1 MVMTYLKKGM
11 MTGFLC
17 LCLAGIAATP
27 TFAADPPNAEAVVVS
42 TTNNVLQILR
52 KEKELF
58 NEHPAHLFMVVEK
71 YVLPHIDFG
80 RMSRLVLGK
89 YWRRATDDERVRF
102 TEQFR
107 SLLVRTYANALL
119 RFSDADVEVLPSR
132 EASRP
137 GRQLVRTE
145 VRINGDKPLSID
157 YRMFQI
163 DGAWKIYDVKIDGV
177 SLVVNYRAS
186 FKNEI
191 SSTGSIEKLIHKI
204 TAKNQ
209 AANSG

>member
-1 MVMTYLKKGM
+1 MAYLRKGVMAGL
-11 MTGFLC
+11 LC
-17 LCLAGIAATP
+17 LSLAGFGAIPA
-27 TFAADPPNAEAVVVS
+27 FAEDSPEAVVVS

-52 KEKELF
+52 REKETF
-58 NEHPAHLFMVVEK
+58 KAQPAHLFDIVEK

-80 RMSRLVLGK
+80 QMSRLVLGK
-89 YWRRATDDERVRF
+89 YWNRATDDERTRF

-119 RFSDADVEVLPSR
+119 RYSDAQVEVLPSR
-132 EASRP
+132 EPARP

-145 VRINGDKPLSID
+145 VRINSDKPLSID
-157 YRMFQI
+157 YSMFQV

-191 SSTGSIEKLIHKI
+191 SNTGSIDKLIHKI
-204 TAKNQ
+204 KDKNE
-209 AANSG
+209 AATSG

>member
-1 MVMTYLKKGM
+1 MMEYLRNALVAGLLS
-11 MTGFLC
+11 LC
-17 LCLAGIAATP
+17 LVWIGGAQAFAEDTP
-27 TFAADPPNAEAVVVS
+27 EAVVVS

-52 KEKELF
+52 KERDTFKDQ
-58 NEHPAHLFMVVEK
+58 PAHLFDVVEK
-71 YVLPHIDFG
+71 YVLPHIDFAQ
-80 RMSRLVLGK
+80 MSRLVLGK
-89 YWRRATDDERVRF
+89 YWNQATDDQQARF

-119 RFSDADVEVLPSR
+119 RYVDANVEVLPSR
-132 EASRP
+132 EPARP

-145 VRINGDKPLSID
+145 VKLNDDKPLSID
-157 YRMFQI
+157 YSMFQV

-191 SSTGSIEKLIHKI
+191 SNAGIEKLILKI
-204 TAKNQ
+204 KDKNE
-209 AANSG
+209 AATSG

>member
-1 MVMTYLKKGM
+1 MTYIRNAAVAAL
-11 MTGFLC
+11 LC
-17 LCLAGIAATP
+17 LCLVWIGAAQAYAEDTP
-27 TFAADPPNAEAVVVS
+27 EAVVIS

-52 KEKELF
+52 KERDTFK
-58 NEHPAHLFMVVEK
+58 NEPAHLFEVVEK

-80 RMSRLVLGK
+80 QMSRLVLGK
-89 YWRRATDDERVRF
+89 YWNQATDDQQVRF

-119 RFSDADVEVLPSR
+119 RYADANVEVLPSR
-132 EASRP
+132 EPARP

-145 VRINGDKPLSID
+145 VKINDDKPLSID
-157 YRMFQI
+157 YSMFQV

-177 SLVVNYRAS
+177 SMVVNYRAS

-191 SSTGSIEKLIHKI
+191 SNTGIEKLILKI
-204 TAKNQ
+204 KDKNE
-209 AANSG
+209 AATSG